1 MSINPNDNN
10 GSIREGLVAALMAY
24 LFWGVFPIYFK
35 IIDGVPSEEV
45 FAHRIFWSVPF
56 GLLILYLSKQL
67 GELWQVLLN
76 KKKIIYLALTSILI
90 SINWY
95 IYILAVQTDEILQA
109 SLGYY
114 INPLMYVLVGILF
127 LGEKLRT
134 GQIIAILIAAIG
146 VLILTLSAGKLPWIS
161 ISLAT
166 SFTLYGVMR
175 KKIEV
180 SAMVGLFIETL
191 FILPFAFMYILALT
205 KNGQLFF
212 SLDKPSMAIL
222 LVMAGP
228 LTIFPLFF
236 FSYAAKRLKLTTIGM
251 MQFLSPS
258 MQFVVALIYGE
269 SLSGASLICF
279 IFIWIAIIVFI
290 YDAFEEGAIDSY

>member
-35 IIDGVPSEEV
+35 IIDVVPSEEV

-56 GLLILYLSKQL
+56 GVLILYLSKQL

-76 KKKIIYLALTSILI
+76 KRKIIYLALTSILI

-95 IYILAVQTDEILQA
+95 IYIVAVQTDEILQA

-191 FILPFAFMYILALT
+191 FILPFAFMYILVLT

-212 SLDKPSMAIL
+212 SLDKPTMASL

-269 SLSGASLICF
+269 RLTGASLICF

-290 YDAFEEGAIDSY
+290 YDAFEEGALDSY

>member
-1 MSINPNDNN
+1 MNINPNNIN

-24 LFWGVFPIYFK
+24 LFWGIFPIYFK
-35 IIDGVPSEEV
+35 IIDAVPSEEV

-95 IYILAVQTDEILQA
+95 IYIVAVQTDEILQA

-127 LGEKLRT
+127 LGEKLRV
-134 GQIIAILIAAIG
+134 GQIIAILIATIG
-146 VLILTLSAGKLPWIS
+146 VIILALSAGKLPWIS
-161 ISLAT
+161 ISLAS
-166 SFTLYGVMR
+166 SFTLYGVIR

-191 FILPFAFMYILALT
+191 FILPFAFMYILVLT
-205 KNGQLFF
+205 KNGQLSFT
-212 SLDKPSMAIL
+212 LDKPTMAFL
-222 LVMAGP
+222 LIMAGP

-236 FSYAAKRLKLTTIGM
+236 FSFAAKRLKLTTIGM

-258 MQFVVALIYGE
+258 MQFVVAFIYGE
-269 SLSGASLICF
+269 RLSTAGLICF
-279 IFIWIAIIVFI
+279 VCIWVAITIFV
-290 YDAFEEGAIDSY
+290 YDALEEGAIDSY

>member
-1 MSINPNDNN
+1 MPINPNDNN

-35 IIDGVPSEEV
+35 IIDVVPSEEV

-67 GELWQVLLN
+67 GELWQVFQN

-95 IYILAVQTDEILQA
+95 IYIVAVQTEEILQA

-146 VLILTLSAGKLPWIS
+146 VIILTLSAGKLPWIS
-161 ISLAT
+161 ITLAT

-205 KNGQLFF
+205 ENGQLFF
-212 SLDKPSMAIL
+212 SLDKPSMAL
-222 LVMAGP
+222 FLVMAGP

-269 SLSGASLICF
+269 SLSEASLICF

-290 YDAFEEGAIDSY
+290 YDAFEEGALDSY

>member
-35 IIDGVPSEEV
+35 IIDVVPSEEV

-67 GELWQVLLN
+67 GELWQVFLN

-95 IYILAVQTDEILQA
+95 IYIVAVQTDEILQA

-191 FILPFAFMYILALT
+191 FILPFAFMYILVLT

-212 SLDKPSMAIL
+212 STRQANYGLFVGNGRPINHFSTFFLFLCGKKIEINDDWNDAVSITIHAICSCTYLWREPLGGKFNLLYIHLDSDN
-222 LVMAGP
+222 
-228 LTIFPLFF
+228 
-236 FSYAAKRLKLTTIGM
+236 
-251 MQFLSPS
+251 
-258 MQFVVALIYGE
+258 
-269 SLSGASLICF
+269 CF
-279 IFIWIAIIVFI
+279 YI
-290 YDAFEEGAIDSY
+290 

>member
-1 MSINPNDNN
+1 MNINPNNIN
-10 GSIREGLVAALMAY
+10 GSIREGLGAALMAY
-24 LFWGVFPIYFK
+24 LFWGIFPIYFK
-35 IIDGVPSEEV
+35 IIDAVPSEEV

-95 IYILAVQTDEILQA
+95 IYIVAVQTDEILQA

-127 LGEKLRT
+127 LGEKLRV
-134 GQIIAILIAAIG
+134 GQIIAILIATIG
-146 VLILTLSAGKLPWIS
+146 VIILALSAGKLPWIS

-166 SFTLYGVMR
+166 SFTLYGVIR

-191 FILPFAFMYILALT
+191 FILPFAFMYILVLT
-205 KNGQLFF
+205 KNGQLSFT
-212 SLDKPSMAIL
+212 LDKPTMAFL
-222 LVMAGP
+222 LIMAGP

-236 FSYAAKRLKLTTIGM
+236 FSFAAKRLKLTTIGM

-258 MQFVVALIYGE
+258 MQFVVAFIYGE
-269 SLSGASLICF
+269 RLSIAGLICF
-279 IFIWIAIIVFI
+279 VCIWVAITIFV
-290 YDAFEEGAIDSY
+290 YDALEEGAIESY